1 MAKEVEIPRVHREI
15 RDVSGRFIAIAF
27 VGMVASLG
35 ISGLVSWWI
44 FPRATQDKI
53 IPDPPPAY
61 PAPQLQPDPH
71 EDWLR
76 FHQAELKK
84 LNSYGWVNKQA
95 GIVHIPINQAMRDI
109 VQRGIPGWPAAGA
122 HP

>member
-1 MAKEVEIPRVHREI
+1 MAEEIEIPRVHREI

-27 VGMVASLG
+27 FGLLIALG
-35 ISGLVSWWI
+35 VSGLVSWWI
-44 FPRATQDKI
+44 FPHSTLDKI
-53 IPDPPPAY
+53 IPDPLPAY

-71 EDWLR
+71 EAWVR
-76 FHQAELKK
+76 FHRAELKT

-95 GIVHIPINQAMRDI
+95 GIVHIPIDQAMREIAQKGTQD
-109 VQRGIPGWPAAGA
+109 WPAAGG